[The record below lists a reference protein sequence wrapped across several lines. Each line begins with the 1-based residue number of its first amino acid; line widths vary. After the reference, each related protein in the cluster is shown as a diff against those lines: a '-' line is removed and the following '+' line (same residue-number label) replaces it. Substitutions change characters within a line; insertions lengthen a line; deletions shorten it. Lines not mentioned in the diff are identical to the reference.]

1 MTLTNVTTDRASE
14 CSDAYFT
21 EQYEINIVSDFDGMH
36 NFTVGAYDF
45 QNEADNRY
53 TIQTTAYL
61 LMNDFDQH
69 PYSALFGGTLND
81 HAGQTFYA
89 VLAGAFQT
97 NAAAIATAAAQWDYC
112 ISNSSNWYSGPRYC
126 LQHVLQLQREYV
138 Y

>member
-1 MTLTNVTTDRASE
+1 MLLLIELLNVLTLQG
-14 CSDAYFT
+14 FT

-36 NFTVGAYDF
+36 NFTFGAYDF
-45 QNEADNRY
+45 QSEADNRY

-69 PYSALFGGTLND
+69 PYSALFGGTLDN

-97 NAAAIATAAAQWDYC
+97 QRSRNCNSSGSRDYC
-112 ISNSSNWYSGPRYC
+112 ISNSSNWYIGSSY
-126 LQHVLQLQREYV
+126 
-138 Y
+138 